1 LLSLYYHNK
10 NSTSNEILY
19 QIKKPPIP
27 GGGIY
32 IVGSLSLV
40 LPALAASVRLS
51 DFLLGR
57 GGVMLGPVVGATEFD
72 AGE

>member
-1 LLSLYYHNK
+1 MDSWKRDAMNGYP
-10 NSTSNEILY
+10 
-19 QIKKPPIP
+19 IKKPPYLAADH
-27 GGGIY
+27 Y

-57 GGVMLGPVVGATEFD
+57 GGVILGPTVGATEFD

>member
-10 NSTSNEILY
+10 NATSN
-19 QIKKPPIP
+19 KKAAQP
-27 GGGIY
+27 GGRYY

-51 DFLLGR
+51 DFLFGLG
-57 GGVMLGPVVGATEFD
+57 GAMPGPIVGATEFD